1 VRERTSSCNA
11 QIYALVC
18 VRKRDRESVCGEERI
33 FGAKSGEKK
42 AVQVLSDTLTT
53 KNGFFGPLDA
63 LLGILRT
70 KTMSIKPHTSI
81 MSYYLYKYTFTH
93 KRRAIYTHSSLC
105 VCVSTASS
113 HHRQCREKIDGR
125 SAASFLGIFSHFLHL
140 KLSLI

>member
-53 KNGFFGPLDA
+53 KNGHFGPLDA

-105 VCVSTASS
+105 VCVYQRRPPITGNAVKKSMDAL
-113 HHRQCREKIDGR
+113 RLRFWEYFLI
-125 SAASFLGIFSHFLHL
+125 SFI
-140 KLSLI
+140 